1 MTLPPPP
8 RSVPSGRVGSGK
20 DSVFR
25 SNEDFRAAVMERE
38 AQDVAEV
45 EAKLGRRWGTG
56 RGGGQLHA
64 HTHTNTYR
72 HTINT
77 LNTLSTSRCCLTTID
92 YLF

>member
-1 MTLPPPP
+1 M
-8 RSVPSGRVGSGK
+8 PSGRVGSGK